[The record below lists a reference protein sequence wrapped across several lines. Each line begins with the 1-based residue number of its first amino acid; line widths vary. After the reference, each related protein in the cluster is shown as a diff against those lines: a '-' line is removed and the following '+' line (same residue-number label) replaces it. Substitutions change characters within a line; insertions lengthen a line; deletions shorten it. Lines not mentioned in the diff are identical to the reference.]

1 MGMSIKGEAMVGF
14 TKRTCKTM
22 SDEMLGI
29 QIPSENKV
37 VLDGQRIQIK
47 VHVNWIAQ
55 PLPSDANEL

>member
-1 MGMSIKGEAMVGF
+1 MIKLWVHNRVSTMGMSIKGEAMVGF

-37 VLDGQRIQIK
+37 VLDG
-47 VHVNWIAQ
+47 
-55 PLPSDANEL
+55 

>member
-37 VLDGQRIQIK
+37 MLD
-47 VHVNWIAQ
+47 
-55 PLPSDANEL
+55 D

>member
-1 MGMSIKGEAMVGF
+1 MGMSIEGKAIVGF

-37 VLDGQRIQIK
+37 MLD
-47 VHVNWIAQ
+47 
-55 PLPSDANEL
+55 D